1 MIYPFIRANLDIL
14 FVGLNPAETSSE
26 KRHYFSTRPDFWNQL
41 YEAGL
46 IKKPVDMNN
55 ADEKVFKS
63 SEINYNGWQYGVT
76 DLVNFLAESNSS
88 QVKPTEEDCKKLLQN
103 IRKYKPKV
111 VILLHSKV
119 IKYFVKKHLKNKDA
133 QRGYLGKLVDGCNT
147 VFYNVPFP
155 HGNSIPSNEKIE
167 LYKEIKK
174 FLLENSNC

>member
-14 FVGLNPAETSSE
+14 FVGLNPAETSS
-26 KRHYFSTRPDFWNQL
+26 KKGHYFSTRSDFWNQL

-46 IKKPVDMNN
+46 ITESINKNE
-55 ADEKVFKS
+55 ADEKVFRS
-63 SEINYNGWQYGVT
+63 SEINYNGWQYGIT
-76 DLVNFLAESNSS
+76 DLVNFLAKSDSS

-119 IKYFVKKHLKNKDA
+119 IKHFVKKHLENKDA
-133 QRGYLGKLVDGCNT
+133 QRGCLGKLVDGCNT
-147 VFYNVPFP
+147 VFYYVPFP
-155 HGNSIPSNEKIE
+155 HSSIPSSEKIE
-167 LYKEIKK
+167 LYKEIKE